1 VTLRDFLSIVEIRTK
16 VVSLTSFGL
25 GTLYAAW
32 AGSTFSWPVAA
43 VMLAAVLCVDMG
55 TTAFNSFFD
64 HERRVDEPERNR
76 EEDKVLVHRGVAP
89 GLALV
94 VALALY
100 AAAATLG
107 IVLAA
112 LRGVLVIAAG
122 AAGMAVGFLYNG
134 GPRPISRTPLG
145 ELFAGAFLGSLL
157 FLLSYYVQARTVAP
171 AAAIVSVP
179 LLLLVASI
187 LAVNNT
193 CDIDGDRAAGRR
205 TLSILLGRAGGEAL
219 VYVLGGLAYAVTGLS
234 IGLGILPPL
243 ALVPVLAAALLTA
256 WTYRSL
262 RRRGFSHATKGPCMR
277 LVART
282 LALYGGALALS
293 LLLDLLLALP
303 PLPL

>member
-32 AGSTFSWPVAA
+32 AGGTFSWPVAA

-64 HERRVDEPERNR
+64 HERRVDEPEHNR

-89 GLALV
+89 GLALI

-100 AAAATLG
+100 ASAAILG
-107 IVLAA
+107 ILLAA
-112 LRGVLVIAAG
+112 LRGAAVLLVG
-122 AAGMAVGFLYNG
+122 AVGMAVGFLYNG
-134 GPRPISRTPLG
+134 GRRPISRTPLG
-145 ELFAGAFLGSLL
+145 ELFAGLFLGSIL
-157 FLLSYYVQARTVAP
+157 FLLSFRVQAGAVTP
-171 AAAIVSVP
+171 EAALASAP
-179 LLLLVASI
+179 LLPLVASI
-187 LAVNNT
+187 LTVNNT
-193 CDIDGDRAAGRR
+193 CDVDGDRAAGRR
-205 TLSILLGRAGGEAL
+205 TLSILLGRSGGEAL
-219 VYVLGGLAYAVTGLS
+219 VYVLGSLAYAVTGLS

-243 ALVPVLAAALLTA
+243 ALVPVPAAALLTA

-262 RRRGFSHATKGPCMR
+262 HRLGFSHATKGPCMR

-282 LALYGGALALS
+282 LSLYGGAVAIA
-293 LLLDLLLALP
+293 LLLALP